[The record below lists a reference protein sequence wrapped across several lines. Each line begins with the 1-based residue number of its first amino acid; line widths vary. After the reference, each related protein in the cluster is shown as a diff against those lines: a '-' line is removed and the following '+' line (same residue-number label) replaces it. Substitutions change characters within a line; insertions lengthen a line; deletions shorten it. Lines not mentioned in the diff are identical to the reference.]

1 MRSGSGRVV
10 SLRRQMITLMVICW
24 LIPIAAVAAI
34 FGVMLSRSYE
44 KASQQEIENTLDNA
58 FGQLEIRLKTA
69 IEDSKNVS
77 YDGIV
82 RSSYRTYQLSEDAAA
97 LYSQVNEYLSQRF
110 ARDEKYK
117 AVFISF
123 RNGIDIG
130 SHVVYPTYPEY
141 AVVREYRDGA
151 EPFIMDRMA
160 EEDTAIRF
168 FVYNNELYIARNL
181 LDGKFVPY
189 ATLVMQC
196 GRDVLFNSFLNLPRV
211 VITEISIDGEVLKM
225 DSAREPESEL
235 NSLNAAR
242 LIADHTLEAS
252 AVYPKFRLW
261 RDVPSLKYGLL
272 AAAALGIPMLL
283 IAAWVFYRQVTR
295 PTQILLEATEHVTAG
310 ERGYQITPVPNNT
323 EFMQLTERFNTMS
336 AELQHQFEQLYQ
348 EQQALQQSR
357 IRALQSQ
364 INPHFLNNTLEVINW
379 EARMADDEKVS
390 AMIEALSTMLDAALD
405 RDGRGMISLAEEL
418 RYVDAYLYI
427 IHERLGDRFRSEKEI
442 EPGAEEISVPRLI
455 LQPIVE
461 NAVEHDITPRGG
473 GEIRIRVYR
482 EEGSVVLVTDHS
494 GMLTEADREKIRDI
508 IEASPA
514 DGKDNVGLRNVAQR
528 LKLIYGESSSLA
540 FEESDGRIRM
550 TMRFPIKF
558 VG

>member
-1 MRSGSGRVV
+1 M
-10 SLRRQMITLMVICW
+10 
-24 LIPIAAVAAI
+24 
-34 FGVMLSRSYE
+34 
-44 KASQQEIENTLDNA
+44 
-58 FGQLEIRLKTA
+58 
-69 IEDSKNVS
+69 
-77 YDGIV
+77 DG
-82 RSSYRTYQLSEDAAA
+82 
-97 LYSQVNEYLSQRF
+97 
-110 ARDEKYK
+110 
-117 AVFISF
+117 
-123 RNGIDIG
+123 
-130 SHVVYPTYPEY
+130 
-141 AVVREYRDGA
+141 
-151 EPFIMDRMA
+151 MA

-225 DSAREPESEL
+225 DSAREPESDL

>member
-1 MRSGSGRVV
+1 MRSGRVV

-82 RSSYRTYQLSEDAAA
+82 RSSYRNYQLSEDAAA

-196 GRDVLFNSFLNLPRV
+196 GRDVLFTSFLNLPRV
-211 VITEISIDGEVLKM
+211 VITDISIDGEVLKM

-494 GMLTEADREKIRDI
+494 GMLTDADREKIRDI

-528 LKLIYGESSSLA
+528 LKLIYGESSSLS

>member
-1 MRSGSGRVV
+1 
-10 SLRRQMITLMVICW
+10 
-24 LIPIAAVAAI
+24 
-34 FGVMLSRSYE
+34 
-44 KASQQEIENTLDNA
+44 
-58 FGQLEIRLKTA
+58 
-69 IEDSKNVS
+69 
-77 YDGIV
+77 
-82 RSSYRTYQLSEDAAA
+82 
-97 LYSQVNEYLSQRF
+97 
-110 ARDEKYK
+110 
-117 AVFISF
+117 
-123 RNGIDIG
+123 
-130 SHVVYPTYPEY
+130 
-141 AVVREYRDGA
+141 
-151 EPFIMDRMA
+151 
-160 EEDTAIRF
+160 
-168 FVYNNELYIARNL
+168 
-181 LDGKFVPY
+181 
-189 ATLVMQC
+189 
-196 GRDVLFNSFLNLPRV
+196 
-211 VITEISIDGEVLKM
+211 
-225 DSAREPESEL
+225 
-235 NSLNAAR
+235 
-242 LIADHTLEAS
+242 
-252 AVYPKFRLW
+252 
-261 RDVPSLKYGLL
+261 
-272 AAAALGIPMLL
+272 
-283 IAAWVFYRQVTR
+283 
-295 PTQILLEATEHVTAG
+295 
-310 ERGYQITPVPNNT
+310 
-323 EFMQLTERFNTMS
+323 MQLTERFNTMS

-528 LKLIYGESSSLA
+528 LKLIYGESSSLS

>member
-1 MRSGSGRVV
+1 MRSGRVV

-225 DSAREPESEL
+225 DSAREPESDL

-336 AELQHQFEQLYQ
+336 AQLQHQFEQLYQ

-473 GEIRIRVYR
+473 GEIRIRIYR

-550 TMRFPIKF
+550 TMRFSIKF

>member
-1 MRSGSGRVV
+1 MRSGRVV

-82 RSSYRTYQLSEDAAA
+82 RSSYRNYQLSEDAAA

-482 EEGSVVLVTDHS
+482 EAGSVVLVTDHS